1 MNYNDS
7 ITKTLEGT
15 NKIKKCIESCHTVE
29 QFNCMQNMLNGLCSM
44 CNMWSAQLNRKDRIK
59 YNYFAKIAVDEVVEL
74 GKTWTERY
82 NQYKKDYEDESPIV
96 RGFSEIFY
104 SDEDDSSDS
113 SDESC

>member
-15 NKIKKCIESCHTVE
+15 SKIKKCIESCHTVE

-44 CNMWSAQLNRKDRIK
+44 CNMWSVQLNRKDRIK

-82 NQYKKDYEDESPIV
+82 NQYKKDYEDADCYTLL
-96 RGFSEIFY
+96 Y
-104 SDEDDSSDS
+104 SDKVLDT
-113 SDESC
+113 CTGKYRRML